1 MLNKFSVVGYFFQK
15 INFLSQFFLKLQGND
30 VFFHCKDVR
39 SDFKWGMNINNE
51 VVNWMK
57 SHKGYF
63 LITEPKIQNGINLFP
78 CNMLAAAVTLLILTF
93 VLRFHENVAALYF
106 KIPNANT
113 RCSLVK
119 SCKTCHLKMWHNLFN
134 LLRMKSWLH
143 ILLRIDYLKNK
154 TREGVDLQY
163 SQ

>member
-1 MLNKFSVVGYFFQK
+1 MAETSTRHNYAILQNLRILHIFLIELPLLVNYEMLNIFSVAGYFFQK

-119 SCKTCHLKMWHNLFN
+119 SCKTCHLKM
-134 LLRMKSWLH
+134 
-143 ILLRIDYLKNK
+143 
-154 TREGVDLQY
+154 
-163 SQ
+163 